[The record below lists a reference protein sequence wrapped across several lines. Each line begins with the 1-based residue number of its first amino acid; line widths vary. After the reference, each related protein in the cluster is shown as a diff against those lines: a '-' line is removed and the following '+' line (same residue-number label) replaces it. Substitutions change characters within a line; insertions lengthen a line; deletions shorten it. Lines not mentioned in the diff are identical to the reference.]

1 MAIQLEAGMVVEY
14 VDGKQGVVMD
24 CGEVCYI
31 FTSGHGC
38 VHLSHW
44 NKDLLCTIGACG
56 GALNNNHIVKVW
68 SGEGVGLQHVCSHPF
83 DTSAFTLLWE
93 RE

>member
-24 CGEVCYI
+24 SGANCYI
-31 FTSGHGC
+31 FTTGRAG
-38 VHLSHW
+38 VHLGHW
-44 NKDLLCTIGACG
+44 DKYLLCTIGACG
-56 GALNNNHIVKVW
+56 GDMNNNHVVKVW
-68 SGEGVGLQHVCSHPF
+68 SSEGVALQDVCSHPF